1 MMVEVVVKAMI
12 LMLFLM
18 MVVVWMMMF
27 LIVILVGGNG
37 NDIRGSGCGGDDV
50 YIGLGMRIW
59 VMVLGRDYDVSGD
72 FDGCGLLFWAEM
84 MTVMAIVMVVKGYGF
99 DGGGSG

>member
-50 YIGLGMRIW
+50 DIG
-59 VMVLGRDYDVSGD
+59 VGD
-72 FDGCGLLFWAEM
+72 EYL
-84 MTVMAIVMVVKGYGF
+84 GYGF
-99 DGGGSG
+99 GP